1 MLAWGGSICWV
12 GQGPVGYVGPPFLTA
27 SAASLLSSLFCFL
40 LLTLS
45 QAVSSSLGG
54 LSIHL
59 AAGEASAFLPVTP
72 RAKIFPDSALPDL
85 TPCSTRMP
93 TQRPCSCC
101 AHAVCP
107 HRIWVK
113 SDSPFLAFCAIR
125 SVSQPPCNTWVV
137 VRSTVGLC
145 GWCGRLRQYL

>member
-107 HRIWVK
+107 HRIDLCITSTQRAPFTNLSARGITILFFLPLTLVSFVK
-113 SDSPFLAFCAIR
+113 LLFIFH
-125 SVSQPPCNTWVV
+125 
-137 VRSTVGLC
+137 
-145 GWCGRLRQYL
+145 